1 MNSQTPLPDD
11 GQPTE
16 PLPGAPRPTEPL
28 PSAPTTPDPSEGP
41 RASESS
47 RPTADQPGADP
58 APRWSPRR

>member
-28 PSAPTTPDPSEGP
+28 PSAPTTPDPTEA

-47 RPTADQPGADP
+47 RQLRP
-58 APRWSPRR
+58 ARR